1 MMKYKITYEIDK
13 DEILILTTM
22 QNSINKMVKETS
34 RMLIKTKDKAVR
46 EALIE
51 LGWTPPN
58 ED

>member
-1 MMKYKITYEIDK
+1 MKYKITYEIDK